1 MYNHNSIEK
10 KWIEKWKK
18 NQTYKF
24 VDDKKSPKFYVLDMF
39 PYPSGSGLH
48 VGHPKG
54 YVASDILARYKKF
67 KGFNVLHPIGWDAFG
82 LPAEQY
88 ALETKNHPSG
98 FTETNINTF
107 RNQLQKIGFSFDYE
121 KEVNT
126 TDENYYKWTQ
136 WIFTQLYKQRLAEIK
151 EVDVNWC
158 ENLGTVLANEEVIKD
173 DKGQMLSERGNHP
186 VTKKPMKQWVLKIT
200 EYADKLIEGLG
211 EIDWP
216 EGLKNIQKKW
226 IGKSE
231 GFEII
236 FKVKDLNIDLNVFT
250 SKPESIFGVTYIAI
264 GPESKIIEQ
273 LKINKNPEIE
283 KFIEVSKNKQEFERT
298 KENTEA
304 NAINTNLVAIHPITK
319 KEVPIIIADYV
330 IGTYASG
337 IVMGVPSFDLRD
349 KKIASKYALKVI
361 EILQD
366 NKMINSDFVNGL
378 STDDARIK
386 IIKYLEDNK
395 LGLKKVNYKLRD
407 WLFSRQ
413 RYWGEPFPVLYD
425 ENNKIELI
433 EDLPLV
439 LPKTNNISPSKDGT
453 SPLSNLTDWINVKIN
468 NKKYRRDSNTMPQW
482 AGSCWYYIA
491 YILKNDDGT
500 YTPLDSDEAKK
511 RFKRWLPVDVY
522 IGGQEHAVLHL
533 LYARFWNRFLY
544 DIGIISN
551 KEPFQLVVNQG
562 MILDQNNQ
570 KMSKSKGNV
579 ISVDDVISEYGADSL
594 RIYEMFMGPIN
605 YSLAWND
612 DSLKGSKKWVEKV
625 YLLFENKKDI
635 IKDNVTNDELLKDY
649 KLFVNNVSN
658 NIEKLQ
664 FNLGVSD
671 MMIFINACYKA
682 SEIKKEY
689 LKNFII
695 ILSCYAPFIAEE
707 INLNF
712 FESNES
718 ITKGQW
724 PKIESISSENEL
736 INIPVQ
742 INSKVRDIVKV
753 KNNITE
759 EELINLIKSN
769 DKIKPYLE
777 NKEIVKTIFVKNKI
791 INFITK

>member
-1 MYNHNSIEK
+1 MYNHKLIESKWIK
-10 KWIEKWKK
+10 KWNNDK
-18 NQTYKF
+18 TYKF
-24 VDDKKSPKFYVLDMF
+24 IDDPALPKFYVLDMF

-88 ALETKNHPSG
+88 ALETKNHPG
-98 FTETNINTF
+98 VFTETNINTF
-107 RNQLQKIGFSFDYE
+107 RNQLQKIGFSFDYD
-121 KEVNT
+121 KEINT
-126 TDENYYKWTQ
+126 TDEKYYKWTQ
-136 WIFTQLYKQRLAEIK
+136 WIFVQLYKQNLAEIK

-173 DKGQMLSERGNHP
+173 NSGRMLSERGNYP
-186 VTKKPMKQWVLKIT
+186 VVKKPMKQWVLKIT
-200 EYADKLIEGLG
+200 EYADKLIEGLD

-216 EGLKNIQKKW
+216 ISLKNIQKKW

-250 SKPESIFGVTYIAI
+250 SKPELIFGVTYIAI
-264 GPESKIIEQ
+264 GPESKMIQE
-273 LKINKNPEIE
+273 LRINKDQEII
-283 KFIEVSKNKQEFERT
+283 KFIDISKSKQEFERT
-298 KENTEA
+298 KEKTNVNT
-304 NAINTNLVAIHPITK
+304 IQTNLLAIHPITK
-319 KEVPIIIADYV
+319 REIPIIISDYV
-330 IGTYASG
+330 IGTYATG
-337 IVMGVPSFDLRD
+337 IVMGVPSFYERD
-349 KKIASKYALKVI
+349 KKVAAKYNLELI
-361 EILQD
+361 EILKD
-366 NKMINSDFVNGL
+366 NKIVNSDFINGL
-378 STDDARIK
+378 EINEAKIK

-395 LGLKKVNYKLRD
+395 LGFKKVNYKLRD

-413 RYWGEPFPVLYD
+413 RYWGEPFPILYD
-425 ENNKIELI
+425 ENNNIEVI

-482 AGSCWYYIA
+482 AGSCWYYLA

-500 YTPLDSDEAKK
+500 YTPLNSEEAKI
-511 RFKRWLPVDVY
+511 RFKKWLPVDVY

-544 DIGIISN
+544 DIGVISN
-551 KEPFQLVVNQG
+551 KEPFKLVINQG
-562 MILDQNNQ
+562 MILDKNNQ

-579 ISVDDVISEYGADSL
+579 ISVDDVINEYGADSL
-594 RIYEMFMGPIN
+594 RIYEMFMGPLN

-612 DSLKGSKKWVEKV
+612 ESLKGSRKWIEKV
-625 YLLFENKKDI
+625 FNLFKDKKDI
-635 IKDNVTNDELLKDY
+635 IKDDVTNDELLKDY
-649 KLFVNNVSN
+649 KLFTNNVSN

-671 MMIFINACYKA
+671 MMIFINACYKV

-689 LKNFII
+689 LKNFLI

-707 INLNF
+707 INLEF
-712 FESNES
+712 FKSSES
-718 ITKGQW
+718 ITKEKW
-724 PKIESISSENEL
+724 PKIDLINSDNEL
-736 INIPVQ
+736 INIPIQV
-742 INSKVRDIVKV
+742 NSKFRDIIKV

-759 EELINLIKSN
+759 EELLILAKTN
-769 DKIKPYLE
+769 EKIKVHLN
-777 NKEIVKTIFVKNKI
+777 NKDIVKIIFVKNKI
-791 INFITK
+791 LNLITK

>member
-1 MYNHNSIEK
+1 MYNHNLIEK
-10 KWIEKWKK
+10 KWIKKWNDEK
-18 NQTYKF
+18 TYKF
-24 VDDKKSPKFYVLDMF
+24 IDDKLSPKFYVLDMF

-54 YVASDILARYKKF
+54 YVASDIIARYKKF

-107 RNQLQKIGFSFDYE
+107 RNQLKKIGFSFDYD

-136 WIFTQLYKQRLAEIK
+136 WIFTQLYKQNLAEIK

-173 DKGQMLSERGNHP
+173 DSGKMLSERGNHP
-186 VTKKPMKQWVLKIT
+186 VVKKPMKQWVLKIT
-200 EYADKLIEGLG
+200 EYADKLIEGLD

-216 EGLKNIQKKW
+216 IGLKNIQKKW

-264 GPESKIIEQ
+264 GPESKKIEQ
-273 LKINKNPEIE
+273 LKINKNIEVE
-283 KFIEVSKNKQEFERT
+283 KFINISKSKEEFERT
-298 KENTEA
+298 KESTDS
-304 NAINTNLVAIHPITK
+304 NAILTNLVAIHPITK
-319 KEVPIIIADYV
+319 KEIPIIIADYV

-337 IVMGVPSFDLRD
+337 IVMGVPSFDERD
-349 KKIASKYALKVI
+349 KKVALKYNLEFI
-361 EILQD
+361 EIVKD
-366 NKMINSDFVNGL
+366 NKMINSEFINGL
-378 STDDARIK
+378 NYIDAK
-386 IIKYLEDNK
+386 LKVIKYLEDNK
-395 LGLKKVNYKLRD
+395 LGFKKVNYKLRD

-413 RYWGEPFPVLYD
+413 RYWGEPFPILYD
-425 ENNKIELI
+425 ENNNIELI

-439 LPKTNNISPSKDGT
+439 LPKTNNITPSKDGT
-453 SPLSNLTDWINVKIN
+453 SPLSNLTDWINVEIN

-482 AGSCWYYIA
+482 AGSCWYYLA

-500 YTPLDSDEAKK
+500 YTPLNSAEAKT
-511 RFKRWLPVDVY
+511 RFKRWLPVDIY

-544 DIGIISN
+544 DIGVVTN

-579 ISVDDVISEYGADSL
+579 ISVDDVINEYGADSL
-594 RIYEMFMGPIN
+594 RIYEMFMGPLN
-605 YSLAWND
+605 SSLAWSD
-612 DSLKGSKKWVEKV
+612 DSLKGSRKWIEKV
-625 YLLFENKKDI
+625 FNLFEDKKEI
-635 IKDNVTNDELLKDY
+635 IKEKVNNDALLKDY
-649 KLFVNNVSN
+649 QLFLNNVSN

-671 MMIFINACYKA
+671 MMVFINACYKV

-689 LKNFII
+689 LKNFLI
-695 ILSCYAPFIAEE
+695 ILSCYAPFVAEE

-712 FESNES
+712 FKSNDS
-718 ITKGQW
+718 ITKEKW
-724 PKIESISSENEL
+724 PKIESINLDNEL
-736 INIPVQ
+736 INIPIQV
-742 INSKVRDIVKV
+742 NSKVRDVLKV
-753 KNNITE
+753 KNHISE
-759 EELINLIKSN
+759 EELLILAKN
-769 DKIKPYLE
+769 NEKVKIYLN
-777 NKEIVKTIFVKNKI
+777 NKEIVKVIFVKNKI
-791 INFITK
+791 LNLITK

>member
-1 MYNHNSIEK
+1 
-10 KWIEKWKK
+10 
-18 NQTYKF
+18 
-24 VDDKKSPKFYVLDMF
+24 
-39 PYPSGSGLH
+39 
-48 VGHPKG
+48 
-54 YVASDILARYKKF
+54 
-67 KGFNVLHPIGWDAFG
+67 
-82 LPAEQY
+82 
-88 ALETKNHPSG
+88 
-98 FTETNINTF
+98 
-107 RNQLQKIGFSFDYE
+107 
-121 KEVNT
+121 
-126 TDENYYKWTQ
+126 
-136 WIFTQLYKQRLAEIK
+136 
-151 EVDVNWC
+151 
-158 ENLGTVLANEEVIKD
+158 
-173 DKGQMLSERGNHP
+173 
-186 VTKKPMKQWVLKIT
+186 
-200 EYADKLIEGLG
+200 
-211 EIDWP
+211 
-216 EGLKNIQKKW
+216 
-226 IGKSE
+226 
-231 GFEII
+231 
-236 FKVKDLNIDLNVFT
+236 
-250 SKPESIFGVTYIAI
+250 
-264 GPESKIIEQ
+264 
-273 LKINKNPEIE
+273 
-283 KFIEVSKNKQEFERT
+283 
-298 KENTEA
+298 
-304 NAINTNLVAIHPITK
+304 
-319 KEVPIIIADYV
+319 
-330 IGTYASG
+330 
-337 IVMGVPSFDLRD
+337 MGVPSFDLRD

-378 STDDARIK
+378 STNDARIK

-439 LPKTNNISPSKDGT
+439 LPKTNNISPSKDGA

-500 YTPLDSDEAKK
+500 YTPLDSKEAKK
-511 RFKRWLPVDVY
+511 RFERWLPVDVY

-544 DIGIISN
+544 DIGIVSN
-551 KEPFQLVVNQG
+551 KEPFQLVINQG
-562 MILDQNNQ
+562 MILDKNNQ

-579 ISVDDVISEYGADSL
+579 ISIDDVVSEYGADSL

-649 KLFVNNVSN
+649 KLFINNVSN

-712 FESNES
+712 FKSNES

-742 INSKVRDIVKV
+742 VNSKVRDIVKV
-753 KNNITE
+753 KNNIAE
-759 EELINLIKSN
+759 KELIDLVKSN

-777 NKEIVKTIFVKNKI
+777 NKEIIKTILVKNNI
-791 INFITK
+791 IYFTTK